1 LEHKQRKQLA
11 PKQPTLTTEE
21 PKTKNFHIKSDRP
34 KKEFKLPDK
43 RAVLDLQANEFVV
56 VVLQKYDEEKKEAVF
71 GKSNQTCNVC
81 FTSKTGQDCIRF
93 DKCGHIFC
101 KTCIGGYF
109 EVQVRDGN
117 VQSLK
122 CLEDKCDVDALPS
135 QVGFSIFFTNFKR
148 KLKYIFLSIFRLDK
162 F

>member
-1 LEHKQRKQLA
+1 LKEEVLNFLGISSTLNISSIYSRQLTNLEQKRRKQLSGKE
-11 PKQPTLTTEE
+11 PVVKTE
-21 PKTKNFHIKSDRP
+21 PKAKDSMKPDRP
-34 KKEFKLPDK
+34 RREFKVPDK

-56 VVLQKYDEEKKEAVF
+56 AVLQKYNEERKEAVF
-71 GKSNQTCNVC
+71 RKSNQTCNVC

-101 KTCIGGYF
+101 KACIGGYF

-135 QVGFSIFFTNFKR
+135 QV
-148 KLKYIFLSIFRLDK
+148 
-162 F
+162 